1 MERTLIPN
9 RDRKG
14 ATFIPSRDR
23 RGAGITPSRDR
34 KEAGIT
40 PSRDRNGARISMIRS
55 AGGRLAIADH
65 LSMILVRDG
74 GPERWGRPKW
84 IVAGESA
91 DGSALELVCV
101 LDADQRGRLTV
112 FVTIY

>member
-1 MERTLIPN
+1 MDARARNALDSIRRCVAAGRYVLLAHFTQRMDERGLFWPDVRAIL
-9 RDRKG
+9 DR
-14 ATFIPSRDR
+14 P
-23 RGAGITPSRDR
+23 
-34 KEAGIT
+34 
-40 PSRDRNGARISMIRS
+40 
-55 AGGRLAIADH
+55 AD
-65 LSMILVRDG
+65 VCDG

-91 DGSALELVCV
+91 DGAALELVCV